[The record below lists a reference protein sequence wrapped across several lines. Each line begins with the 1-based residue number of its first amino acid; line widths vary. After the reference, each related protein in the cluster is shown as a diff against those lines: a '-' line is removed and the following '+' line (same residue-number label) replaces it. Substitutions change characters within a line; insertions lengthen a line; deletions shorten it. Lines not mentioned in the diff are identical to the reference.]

1 LRGQQ
6 LLERYINWP
15 RISVV
20 TRQSGYFH
28 VNFRGSVEQEPLKD
42 KVHIVVVNSGAEA
55 ASIANEGLRSADNTI
70 RTDVETLRDKI
81 LGPCARIQISGHFPR
96 WGHKSNTA
104 LCSGKKSERDAD
116 YVQPLPTL
124 AFPPIFPPGPAGARY
139 RHCRWR
145 VVGTAGSK
153 RSPRSR

>member
-42 KVHIVVVNSGAEA
+42 KVHIVVVNSGSEA
-55 ASIANEGLRSADNTI
+55 ASIANEGLWSADNTI
-70 RTDVETLRDKI
+70 RTDVETQRAAVAYSRLPPDIPTRSGGGS
-81 LGPCARIQISGHFPR
+81 LPPLSVAR
-96 WGHKSNTA
+96 
-104 LCSGKKSERDAD
+104 C
-116 YVQPLPTL
+116 
-124 AFPPIFPPGPAGARY
+124 RY
-139 RHCRWR
+139 C
-145 VVGTAGSK
+145 GQ
-153 RSPRSR
+153 